1 MLKPL
6 LEITVPDT
14 RWRHFGCH
22 EGFQP
27 LTLEGH
33 YADIDGLALVGAAPG
48 EAIIAWDR
56 ARNTYLLS
64 WYCYDLISVAVP
76 QALMAL
82 ELAGRIRLAQSAKGC
97 RGLHSII
104 ERLVGGGIL
113 KERYRPPLT
122 LAKTAAEFR
131 NHWQHGTADL
141 ADPNLAYQTMQ
152 FCKDL
157 IDAMYPHIDRQ
168 SERTEA

>member
-6 LEITVPDT
+6 LEVSAPDA
-14 RWRHFGCH
+14 RWQHFGRSD
-22 EGFQP
+22 GFQP

-33 YADIDGLALVGAAPG
+33 YADIEGLALAGAAP
-48 EAIIAWDR
+48 EDAIIAWDR
-56 ARNTYLLS
+56 ARNTYLMS

-82 ELAGRIRLAQSAKGC
+82 ELAGRIRLGQSAKGC
-97 RGLHSII
+97 RGLYGII

-113 KERYRPPLT
+113 KERFRSPLT

-141 ADPNLAYQTMQ
+141 ADPNLELRTMQ
-152 FCKDL
+152 FCKEL
-157 IDAMYPHIDRQ
+157 IDVMFPYIDRL
-168 SERTEA
+168 SERTEV